1 MKSNYF
7 TTSDGQEFYTDTNA
21 INHARTLKDK
31 TVIPPGEDIAEIEVF
46 GSAAEQSAKDGAD
59 ESGKEEA
66 GEEETPKVN
75 ISKFTKPQLIAFA
88 ADNELTIDETAT
100 NAVIIA
106 AIEAQLIEKKP
117 A

>member
-46 GSAAEQSAKDGAD
+46 GSAVEQSAKDGAD
-59 ESGKEEA
+59 ES

>member
-46 GSAAEQSAKDGAD
+46 GSAVEQSAKDGED
-59 ESGKEEA
+59 ES

-75 ISKFTKPQLIAFA
+75 ISKFTKPQLIVFA